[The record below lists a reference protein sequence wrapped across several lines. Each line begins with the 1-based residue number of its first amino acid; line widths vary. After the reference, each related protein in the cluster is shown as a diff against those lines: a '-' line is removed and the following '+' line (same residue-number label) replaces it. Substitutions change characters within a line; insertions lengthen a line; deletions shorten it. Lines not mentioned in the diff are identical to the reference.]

1 MTFENPK
8 REECFMEKE
17 VLNAYIASAQN
28 GDSDAFSTL
37 LEKYEP
43 LIKSTVAR
51 TMAKMPEL
59 TETDAEDLRQE
70 AVLAFYSALMTY
82 DFLISDVEFGLYAKV
97 CISNR
102 LVSQMRRLKRDIE
115 HRAASIDQDDIL
127 RFVGTEEDPAARLI
141 ENESEQSLLKVISD
155 CLSEY
160 EYKVFELYMS
170 GMSSAEMA
178 ERLES
183 TEKSVNNAMFRIRT
197 KLKKHLKK

>member
-1 MTFENPK
+1 
-8 REECFMEKE
+8 MEKE
-17 VLNAYIASAQN
+17 VLNAYIASAQK
-28 GDSDAFSTL
+28 GDGDAFSTL

-102 LVSQMRRLKRDIE
+102 LVSQMRRLKRHIE

-160 EYKVFELYMS
+160 EYKVLELYMS

>member
-1 MTFENPK
+1 
-8 REECFMEKE
+8 MEKE

>member
-1 MTFENPK
+1 
-8 REECFMEKE
+8 MEKE
-17 VLNAYIASAQN
+17 ALNACIALAQK
-28 GDSDAFSTL
+28 GDSDAFSML
-37 LEKYEP
+37 LNKYDP
-43 LIKSTVAR
+43 LIKATVSR

-102 LVSQMRRLKRDIE
+102 LVSQMRALKRHID
-115 HRAASIDQDDIL
+115 HRAPLYDQVEL
-127 RFVGTEEDPAARLI
+127 SGLVGGDEDPSARII
-141 ENESEQSLLKVISD
+141 ENESEQSLLRVISE

-160 EYKVFELYMS
+160 EYKVLSLYMS

-178 ERLES
+178 DRLSS
-183 TEKSVNNAMFRIRT
+183 TEKSVNNAMFRIRS
-197 KLKKHLKK
+197 KLKKILKK

>member
-1 MTFENPK
+1 
-8 REECFMEKE
+8 MEKE

-51 TMAKMPEL
+51 TMSKMPEL

-102 LVSQMRRLKRDIE
+102 LVSQMRRLKRHIE

-160 EYKVFELYMS
+160 EYKVLELYMS

-178 ERLES
+178 GRLDS

-197 KLKKHLKK
+197 KLKKILKK

>member
-1 MTFENPK
+1 
-8 REECFMEKE
+8 MEKE
-17 VLNAYIASAQN
+17 ALNACIALAQQ
-28 GDSDAFSTL
+28 GDGDAFSTL
-37 LEKYEP
+37 LKKYDP
-43 LIKSTVAR
+43 LISATVAR
-51 TMAKMPEL
+51 TMSKMPEL

-82 DFLISDVEFGLYAKV
+82 DFSISDVEFGLYAKV

-102 LVSQMRRLKRDIE
+102 LVSQIRILRRHIE
-115 HRAASIDQDDIL
+115 HQAQLLDQEVLL
-127 RFVGTEEDPAARLI
+127 RFIKDEEDPAARLI
-141 ENESEQSLLKVISD
+141 ENESEQSLLRVISE

-160 EYKVFELYMS
+160 EYKVLEFYMS

-197 KLKKHLKK
+197 KLKKHLKR